1 MDKIDKLN
9 KINELKQQQLKL
21 MEKSIKIATL
31 PTPKR
36 PSTSIKRAFRV
47 LALAWEC
54 KMIQEQ
60 IKLITWQPIPPPNL
74 EKGGIIIEGK
84 AHGKEEIIINHKNIK
99 PCDG

>member
-31 PTPKR
+31 PEPKL

-47 LALAWEC
+47 MALAWEC
-54 KMIQEQ
+54 RMIQEQ
-60 IKLITWQPIPPPNL
+60 IKHITWQPIAPDF
-74 EKGGIIIEGK
+74 EKGGIIMEGK
-84 AHGKEEIIINHKNIK
+84 AHSKEEIILNHKNIK